1 MYLKLLIYILTIS
14 FLFPLILSGQEINT
28 RFGKNRVQYSDDF
41 DTWYRYET
49 QNFVTYWYGKSRNVA
64 IASMQLAE
72 YDFNEIQNI
81 LEHRMNEKIELIVYG
96 DIGELYQTNIGLQSD
111 DPINVET
118 IQLVG
123 TKLYVH
129 FDGNTNHLRE
139 SIREGIA
146 KVYIY
151 SMIYG
156 SSFQEIVQNSFMS
169 EMPEWFKA
177 GIIAYTKN
185 EWTDEDD
192 AKMRFLIQEKRRPYR
207 NFKKLSKKEPL
218 ITGKAFWYFLGE
230 NYGISSISNI
240 IYLTRINRS
249 VRSAFYYVLGEEYS
263 KITKDFY
270 DYYEKRY
277 SQEKDAYRKISTSP
291 YCLLCKDKAEAFAK
305 NSIGGEYGAMKLSP
319 DASKLAYVRNKN
331 GRYTIFVQD
340 VLTGKKRKIKSGGY
354 NNKYRET
361 DRNYPILFWS
371 ENGDQLG
378 YIYEF
383 RDVLQ
388 LRIQNLETKEKY
400 KNTLNPI
407 FNRVYSA
414 AFKDDENLIFSGN
427 TNGFSDL
434 YSYNLNTRIQT
445 NITEDFYNDL
455 DADVTTLD
463 GKKGIIFSS
472 NRDKLDIIPEEIDT
486 TIAINT
492 FDLYFL
498 DFENP
503 TVLKRLTNTSYADE
517 FKGQIR
523 DNRLSYIS
531 DRYGLKSVIKQGIQN
546 GQVSKNIES
555 IQVSG
560 NITDKV
566 DLGKEIIYSTNY
578 NNRDY
583 LIRDTLQNK
592 EPRYTIFKQEQ
603 LQKMAVGPVVIEEES
618 SKDVDD
624 IDGIPEGW
632 FFQTRFKNVPKE
644 ELLEAQESANTTLQ
658 NQNSIHRFDQTRAIA
673 DRLRF
678 KVLSMNSYLDNEPL
692 FTGMNSYAGGQGQNA
707 YRQAPLGLLLKMKI
721 GDAFEDYIFEGGA
734 RFATNFSGYE
744 LYLTFEDRKHQWD
757 FLYGA
762 YYRSRSDRRLDQNIL
777 ERNRDNTYLAYYQ
790 AKYPLDEFQS
800 VRLSGTLRSD
810 RDYTLITNESTFA
823 SPVINTQ
830 RIGARVEYVYDNSS
844 QRSLNIY
851 NGSRSKFFVESMN
864 RFRIQVEDPFVIEP
878 SNGFMTIIG
887 LDSRYYYPIFE
898 KSVLAARISAG
909 TNFGSEKTLFYA
921 GGVERSIFGGFD
933 QSTGIPNEVYA
944 FENIAPQLRGFDR
957 NIRNGTSYVVST
969 VELRVPIFRHLFSD
983 QLRYDFIRE
992 FQLVGF
998 FDSGTAWHGSSPYS
1012 SKNPINSAT
1021 FTSGQSVVLN
1031 VQYFR
1036 DPLVLGYGWGFRTS
1050 IFGYFLKVDFAR
1062 GIETRDIL
1070 PQRIHLSLGTDF

>member
-1 MYLKLLIYILTIS
+1 MKILIYILS
-14 FLFPLILSGQEINT
+14 FLFFCPIIISGQEINA

-72 YDFNEIQNI
+72 FDFNEIQNI

-96 DIGELYQTNIGLQSD
+96 DIGELYQTNIGLQSE

-129 FDGNTNHLRE
+129 FDGNYNNLRE

-169 EMPEWFKA
+169 EMPEWFKV

-192 AKMRFLIQEKRRPYR
+192 AKMRFLIQEKKRPYK
-207 NFKKLSKKEPL
+207 NFRKLSKKEPL
-218 ITGKAFWYFLGE
+218 IAGKAFWYFLGE
-230 NYGISSISNI
+230 NYGVSSISNI

-249 VRSAFYYVLGEEYS
+249 VRSAFYYVLGEDYT
-263 KITKDFY
+263 KITNDFY
-270 DYYEKRY
+270 TYYEKRY
-277 SQEKDAYRKISTSP
+277 SQEKDAYKKISTSP

-305 NSIGGEYGAMKLSP
+305 NSFGGKYGQMKLSP

-331 GRYTIFVQD
+331 GRYTIFIQD
-340 VLTGKKRKIKSGGY
+340 IETGKKKRIKSGGY

-361 DRNYPILFWS
+361 DENYPILFWS
-371 ENGDQLG
+371 EDNEQLG
-378 YIYEF
+378 YIYEH

-388 LRIQNLETKEKY
+388 LRIQNLNTNEKY

-414 AFKDDENLIFSGN
+414 AFRDDENLIFSGN

-434 YSYNLNTRIQT
+434 YTYNLNTRIQR
-445 NITEDFYNDL
+445 NLTEDLYNDL
-455 DADVTTLD
+455 DADVTTLN

-472 NRDKLDIIPEEIDT
+472 NRDKLDVIPEAIDT
-486 TIAINT
+486 TLAIKR

-503 TVLKRLTNTSYADE
+503 SNLIRLTNTQYADE
-517 FKGQIR
+517 FKGQIKN
-523 DNRLSYIS
+523 NRLSYIS
-531 DRYGLKSVIKQGIQN
+531 DRYGLKSIIKNNITGN
-546 GQVSKNIES
+546 KVSKKIES

-566 DLGKEIIYSTNY
+566 DIGDKLIYSTDY
-578 NNRDY
+578 NNREY
-583 LIRDTLQNK
+583 LIRDTLAKK
-592 EPRYTIFKQEQ
+592 EPRYTVFKQAS
-603 LQKMAVGPVVIEEES
+603 LQKLAIGPILQEED
-618 SKDVDD
+618 KVQQVNDLDD
-624 IDGIPEGW
+624 IPEGW
-632 FFQTRFKNVPKE
+632 FFQTIFDNPPIEQSLE
-644 ELLEAQESANTTLQ
+644 EVD
-658 NQNSIHRFDQTRAIA
+658 NSSIGLAKQVKIHDFDQTRAIA

-692 FTGMNSYAGGQGQNA
+692 FTGMNSYAGGQAQNG
-707 YRQAPLGLLLKMKI
+707 YRQAPLGLLLKMRI

-757 FLYGA
+757 HLYGV
-762 YYRSRSDRRLDQNIL
+762 YYRSRSDRRIDQELL

-810 RDYTLITNESTFA
+810 RDFTLITNEDTFS
-823 SPVINTQ
+823 SPVVNTQ
-830 RIGARVEYVYDNSS
+830 RIGARAEYVYDNSS

-851 NGSRSKFFVESMN
+851 NGSRSKIFVESMN
-864 RFRIQVEDPFVIEP
+864 RFRIQVEDPFIVEP

-957 NIRNGTSYVVST
+957 NIRNGTSYVVTT

-983 QLRYDFIRE
+983 QIRYDFIRE
-992 FQLVGF
+992 FQLVVF

-1012 SKNPINSAT
+1012 TKNPINSAT
-1021 FTSGQSVVLN
+1021 FNSAELVTLN

-1070 PQRIHLSLGTDF
+1070 PQKIHLSLGTDF

>member
-1 MYLKLLIYILTIS
+1 MKSLLLILS
-14 FLFPLILSGQEINT
+14 FLFICPSLVSAQEINA

-64 IASMQLAE
+64 ISSLQLAE
-72 YDFNEIQNI
+72 FDFNEIQNI

-96 DIGELYQTNIGLQSD
+96 DLGELYQTNIGLQSD
-111 DPINVET
+111 DPINVES

-129 FDGNTNHLRE
+129 FDGNHNNLRE

-156 SSFQEIVQNSFMS
+156 SSFQEMVQNSFMS
-169 EMPEWFKA
+169 EMPEWFKS

-185 EWTDEDD
+185 QWTDEDD
-192 AKMRFLIQEKRRPYR
+192 AELRYLLQEKKRPYKSF
-207 NFKKLSKKEPL
+207 NKLSKKNPEL
-218 ITGKAFWYFLGE
+218 AGKAFWYFLAE

-249 VRSAFYYVLGEEYS
+249 VKSAFFYVLGENY
-263 KITKDFY
+263 TDVTDAFF
-270 DYYEKRY
+270 DYYKNRY
-277 SQEKDAYRKISTSP
+277 ELEKDVYEKISTSP
-291 YCLLCKDKAEAFAK
+291 FCLVCKDKRKAFVK
-305 NSIGGEYGAMKLSP
+305 NSYGGLYDGMKLSP
-319 DASKLAYVRNKN
+319 DGKTVAYTRNKN
-331 GRYTIFVQD
+331 GRYTIYLQD
-340 VLTGKKRKIKSGGY
+340 VETGKKKKIKSAGY
-354 NNKYRET
+354 NNQYRET

-371 ENGDQLG
+371 PDSKSLA
-378 YIYEF
+378 YIYENKNI
-383 RDVLQ
+383 LQ
-388 LRIQNLETKEKY
+388 LRIENLETGEKY
-400 KNTLNPI
+400 KNTMNPI
-407 FNRVYSA
+407 FNRIYSA
-414 AFKDDENLIFSGN
+414 AFQDDENLILSAN

-434 YSYNLNTRIQT
+434 YSYNLNTRIQK
-445 NITEDFYNDL
+445 NITEDLYDDL
-455 DADVTTLD
+455 AADVVNYN
-463 GKKGIIFSS
+463 GNQGILFSS
-472 NRDKLDIIPEEIDT
+472 NRDKTDIIPEDLDT
-486 TIAINT
+486 TLVTNS

-498 DFENP
+498 SFNNP
-503 TVLKRLTNTSYADE
+503 STLSRLTSTKYADE
-517 FKGQIR
+517 FNGEIR
-523 DNRLSYIS
+523 NKRLTYIS
-531 DRYGLKSVIKQGIQN
+531 DRYGLKTIVKHDINQGQI
-546 GQVSKNIES
+546 STTISS

-560 NITDKV
+560 NIRNKV
-566 DLGKEIIYSTNY
+566 DLGDQVIYSTSY
-578 NNRDY
+578 NRRNY
-583 LIRDTLQNK
+583 LIKDTLKNEAPK
-592 EPRYTIFKQEQ
+592 FTIFKQKE
-603 LQKMAVGPVVIEEES
+603 LQKLAVSPLLVEEDLTPVVS
-618 SKDVDD
+618 DLSN
-624 IDGIPEGW
+624 IPDGW
-632 FFQTRFKNVPKE
+632 FFQTRYGDAPSDQDSSASKSNTDAAKVKKV
-644 ELLEAQESANTTLQ
+644 QE
-658 NQNSIHRFDQTRAIA
+658 FDGTRVVA

-678 KVLSMNSYLDNEPL
+678 KILNMNSYLDNEPL
-692 FTGMNSYAGGQGQNA
+692 FTGLNSYAGQRQNG
-707 YRQAPLGLLLKMKI
+707 YQQAPLGLLLKMKV

-744 LYLTFEDRKHQWD
+744 VFFTFEDRKHQWD
-757 FLYGA
+757 HLYGV
-762 YYRSRSDRRLDQNIL
+762 YYRSRSNRRLDQDIL
-777 ERNRDNTYLAYYQ
+777 ERNKDNTYLAYYQ
-790 AKYPLDEFQS
+790 AKYPFDEFQS

-810 RDYTLITNESTFA
+810 RDFTLITNETTFG
-823 SPVINTQ
+823 SPVTNTQ

-851 NGSRSKFFVESMN
+851 RGSRSKIFVESMN
-864 RFRIQVEDPFVIEP
+864 RFRIQVEDPFTFEP
-878 SNGFMTIIG
+878 SNGFMTILG

-921 GGVERSIFGGFD
+921 GGVERSILPGFD

-998 FDSGTAWHGSSPYS
+998 FDAGTAWHGSSPYS
-1012 SKNPINSAT
+1012 PKNPINSAT
-1021 FTSGQSVVLN
+1021 FNSGESVVFN

-1036 DPLVLGYGWGFRTS
+1036 DPLVVGYGWGFRTS
-1050 IFGYFLKVDFAR
+1050 VFGYFLKVDFAR
-1062 GIETRDIL
+1062 GVETRTIL
-1070 PQRIHLSLGTDF
+1070 DQKVHISLGTDF